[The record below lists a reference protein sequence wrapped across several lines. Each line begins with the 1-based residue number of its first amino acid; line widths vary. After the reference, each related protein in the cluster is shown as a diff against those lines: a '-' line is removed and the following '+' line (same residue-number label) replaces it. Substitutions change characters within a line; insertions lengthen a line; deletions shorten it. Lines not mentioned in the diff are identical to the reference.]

1 MKIPELEIIK
11 EFETEFQCKDILI
24 YKNYFIIRSS
34 LILIYN
40 SDNYQ
45 LFKQND
51 LQGIDFLTQL
61 SNDFNFLI
69 IKKL

>member
-1 MKIPELEIIK
+1 M
-11 EFETEFQCKDILI
+11 
-24 YKNYFIIRSS
+24 
-34 LILIYN
+34 LIYN

-61 SNDFNFLI
+61 SNDFIFKI

>member
-1 MKIPELEIIK
+1 MKIPQFEIIK
-11 EFETEFQCKDILI
+11 EFENKFQCKDILI

-45 LFKQND
+45 LFK
-51 LQGIDFLTQL
+51 
-61 SNDFNFLI
+61 
-69 IKKL
+69 